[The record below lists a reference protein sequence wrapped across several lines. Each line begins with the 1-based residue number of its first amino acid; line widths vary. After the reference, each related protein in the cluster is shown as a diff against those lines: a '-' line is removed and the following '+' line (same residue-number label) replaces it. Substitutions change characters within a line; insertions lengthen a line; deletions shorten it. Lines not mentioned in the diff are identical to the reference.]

1 MEQSYVKLKIAEKED
16 RLRKEK
22 EKKAMTPANGTAQK
36 DGKYFLV
43 RLDMEVQKINGLI
56 DAAEK
61 ESRLSQLPEEGM
73 YLLYIICCLL
83 QKFDSL
89 SETFFWLLGLSLFL
103 NYCFIFLCQ
112 SL

>member
-22 EKKAMTPANGTAQK
+22 EKKTMKPANGTAQK

-61 ESRLSQLPEEGM
+61 ETRLSQLPEEGM
-73 YLLYIICCLL
+73 YYI
-83 QKFDSL
+83 
-89 SETFFWLLGLSLFL
+89 LFL
-103 NYCFIFLCQ
+103 
-112 SL
+112 